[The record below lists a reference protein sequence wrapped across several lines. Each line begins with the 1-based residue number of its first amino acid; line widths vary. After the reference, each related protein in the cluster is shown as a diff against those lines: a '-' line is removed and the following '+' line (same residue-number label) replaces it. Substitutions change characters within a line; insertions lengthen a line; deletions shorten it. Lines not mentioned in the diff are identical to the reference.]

1 MGEKKESDTFMTGR
15 KILIFETVITDK
27 KDLVRVFESLNHH
40 VTAVTDPS
48 DLFETMNRQ
57 TWDLLVIGAR
67 PPVTRAL
74 GLLRQI
80 RDRHPFVPVIMAME
94 NAEPETAVTAM
105 KAGAMDFF
113 VKPVQ
118 AEMVDHIVWP
128 ETDPKPKPD
137 DRGADRFAIVTRN
150 QGMKHLLAS
159 ARKVSDSLA
168 PVLIHGESGTGKELV
183 ARYVHSCSQRR
194 NQPFVAINC
203 AALPESLLE
212 SELFGHEKG
221 TFTGAVG
228 RKKGKF
234 EQADGGSLLLDEI
247 SEMDCS
253 LQAKLLR
260 VLQERE
266 VDRIGGTGPV
276 PVDVKVLA
284 TTNRDLEKM
293 IQSGEFR
300 EDLYYR
306 LNVVPLQLPPLR
318 DRLEDIPLLSD
329 FFIRKYNRIDNR
341 NVKGLTEEALSLLM
355 NRSWKGNVRELENV
369 IQRAVLMCEGPMVT
383 CEDFTMPGS
392 QPFVG
397 NAAPVFAPGLSLKE
411 MEKNIIFSTLDH
423 TNDNRTHAA
432 QILGISVRTLRNKLN
447 EYKEKMAVQ

>member
-1 MGEKKESDTFMTGR
+1 MTER
-15 KILIFETVITDK
+15 QILVFETVTPDK

-40 VTAVTDPS
+40 VTAVMDPS
-48 DLFETMNRQ
+48 DLFESMDRQ
-57 TWDLLVIGAR
+57 AWDLLVIGAR
-67 PPVTRAL
+67 PPVTGAL

-80 RDRHPFVPVIMAME
+80 RGRHPFVPVIMAVDG
-94 NAEPETAVTAM
+94 AEPETAVTAM
-105 KAGAMDFF
+105 KAGAADFF

-118 AEMVDHIVWP
+118 AEMVKHIAWP
-128 ETDPKPKPD
+128 ETNPKPRPD

-159 ARKVSDSLA
+159 ARKICDSRA

-194 NQPFVAINC
+194 NQPFVAVNC

-247 SEMDCS
+247 SEMDYS

-318 DRLEDIPLLSD
+318 DRREDIPLLSD

-341 NVKGLTEEALSLLM
+341 NVKGLTEEALSVLM

-369 IQRAVLMCEGPMVT
+369 IQRAVLMCEGPAVT

-392 QPFVG
+392 HPFVG

>member
-1 MGEKKESDTFMTGR
+1 MKAKQ
-15 KILIFETVITDK
+15 ILIFETIPADR
-27 KDLVRVFESLNHH
+27 KDLVRVFESPGHS
-40 VTAVTDPS
+40 VSAVADTAS
-48 DLFETMNRQ
+48 LFEHMDGQ
-57 TWDLLVIGAR
+57 TCDLVVIGAR
-67 PPVTRAL
+67 SPVMEAMAL
-74 GLLRQI
+74 LEKLTG
-80 RDRHPFVPVIMAME
+80 RHPFVPVIMAV
-94 NAEPETAVTAM
+94 AGADPQTAVNAM

-118 AEMVDHIVWP
+118 IGMVKNIAWP
-128 ETDPKPKPD
+128 EKAIPSRPD
-137 DRGADRFAIVTRN
+137 ERGADRFAIVTRN
-150 QGMKHLLAS
+150 SGMKHLLTS
-159 ARKVSDSLA
+159 VRKICDSRA
-168 PVLIHGESGTGKELV
+168 PVLICGESGTGKELI

-194 NQPFVAINC
+194 NYPFVAVNC

-234 EQADGGSLLLDEI
+234 EQANGGCLLLDEI
-247 SEMDCS
+247 SEMDVS

-266 VDRIGGTGPV
+266 VDRVGGGAPV

-284 TTNRDLEKM
+284 TTNRDLDAM
-293 IQSGEFR
+293 IESGEFR

-306 LNVVPLQLPPLR
+306 INVVPLHVPPLR
-318 DRLEDIPLLSD
+318 ERREDIPLLSD

-341 NVKGLTEEALSLLM
+341 DVKGLTQESLSLLM
-355 NRSWKGNVRELENV
+355 NRSWKGNVRELENT
-369 IQRAVLMCEGPMVT
+369 IQRAVLMCEGPDIT
-383 CEDFTMPGS
+383 CEDFTMPGNR
-392 QPFVG
+392 PIDG
-397 NAAPVFAPGLSLKE
+397 NTAPVFTPGVSLKE

-432 QILGISVRTLRNKLN
+432 QMLGISVRTLRNKLN

>member
-1 MGEKKESDTFMTGR
+1 M
-15 KILIFETVITDK
+15 
-27 KDLVRVFESLNHH
+27 
-40 VTAVTDPS
+40 
-48 DLFETMNRQ
+48 
-57 TWDLLVIGAR
+57 
-67 PPVTRAL
+67 
-74 GLLRQI
+74 
-80 RDRHPFVPVIMAME
+80 
-94 NAEPETAVTAM
+94 
-105 KAGAMDFF
+105 
-113 VKPVQ
+113 
-118 AEMVDHIVWP
+118 
-128 ETDPKPKPD
+128 
-137 DRGADRFAIVTRN
+137 
-150 QGMKHLLAS
+150 
-159 ARKVSDSLA
+159 
-168 PVLIHGESGTGKELV
+168 
-183 ARYVHSCSQRR
+183 
-194 NQPFVAINC
+194 
-203 AALPESLLE
+203 
-212 SELFGHEKG
+212 
-221 TFTGAVG
+221 
-228 RKKGKF
+228 
-234 EQADGGSLLLDEI
+234 DEI

-276 PVDVKVLA
+276 TVDVKVLA

-306 LNVVPLQLPPLR
+306 LNVVPLELPPLR
-318 DRLEDIPLLSD
+318 DRREDIPLLTD

-341 NVKGLTEEALSLLM
+341 NVKGLTEGAVSLLM

-369 IQRAVLMCEGPMVT
+369 IQRAVLMCEGETVT

-397 NAAPVFAPGLSLKE
+397 NAAPVFTPGLSLKE

-447 EYKEKMAVQ
+447 EYKEKMTIQ

>member
-1 MGEKKESDTFMTGR
+1 MKAKQ
-15 KILIFETVITDK
+15 ILIFETIPADR
-27 KDLVRVFESLNHH
+27 KDLVRVFESPGHS
-40 VTAVTDPS
+40 VSAVADTAS
-48 DLFETMNRQ
+48 LFEHMDGQ
-57 TWDLLVIGAR
+57 TCDLVVIGAR
-67 PPVTRAL
+67 SPVMEAMAL
-74 GLLRQI
+74 LEKLTG
-80 RDRHPFVPVIMAME
+80 RHPFVPVIMAV
-94 NAEPETAVTAM
+94 AGADPQTAVNAM

-118 AEMVDHIVWP
+118 IGMVKNIAWP
-128 ETDPKPKPD
+128 EKAIPSRPD
-137 DRGADRFAIVTRN
+137 ERGADRFAIVTRN
-150 QGMKHLLAS
+150 SGMKHLLTS
-159 ARKVSDSLA
+159 VRKICDSRA
-168 PVLIHGESGTGKELV
+168 PVLICGESGTGKELI

-194 NQPFVAINC
+194 NHPFVAVNC

-234 EQADGGSLLLDEI
+234 EQANGGCLLLDEI
-247 SEMDCS
+247 SEMDVS

-266 VDRIGGTGPV
+266 VDRVGGGAPV

-284 TTNRDLEKM
+284 TTNRDLDAM
-293 IQSGEFR
+293 IESGEFR

-306 LNVVPLQLPPLR
+306 INVVPLHVPPLR
-318 DRLEDIPLLSD
+318 ERREDIPLLSD

-341 NVKGLTEEALSLLM
+341 DVKGLTQESLSLLM
-355 NRSWKGNVRELENV
+355 NRSWKGNVRELENT
-369 IQRAVLMCEGPMVT
+369 IQRAVLMCEGPDIT
-383 CEDFTMPGS
+383 CEDFTMPGNR
-392 QPFVG
+392 PIAG
-397 NAAPVFAPGLSLKE
+397 NTAPVFTPGVSLKE

-432 QILGISVRTLRNKLN
+432 QMLGISVRTLRNKLN

>member
-1 MGEKKESDTFMTGR
+1 MKEK
-15 KILIFETVITDK
+15 KILIFETTPADK
-27 KDLVRVFESLNHH
+27 KDLVEVFETLNHH
-40 VTAVTDPS
+40 VVTVADPVALVEKMDGKS
-48 DLFETMNRQ
+48 
-57 TWDLLVIGAR
+57 WDLVVIGAR
-67 PPVTRAL
+67 PPVADAL
-74 GLLRQI
+74 ILLERI
-80 RDRHPFVPVIMAME
+80 TARHPLVPVIMAT
-94 NAEPETAVTAM
+94 AGADPQTAVQAM
-105 KAGAMDFF
+105 KAGATDFF
-113 VKPVQ
+113 VKPIQ
-118 AEMVDHIVWP
+118 INMVKNIVCP
-128 ETDPKPKPD
+128 RVATQPKPD
-137 DRGADRFAIVTRN
+137 QRGADRFAIVTRDP
-150 QGMKHLLAS
+150 GMKHLLAS
-159 ARKVSDSLA
+159 ARKICDSQA
-168 PVLIHGESGTGKELV
+168 PILIHGESGTGKELF
-183 ARYVHSCSQRR
+183 ARYVHSCSHRR
-194 NQPFVAINC
+194 DKPFVAVNC

-221 TFTGAVG
+221 TFTGAVAQ
-228 RKKGKF
+228 KKGKF
-234 EQADGGSLLLDEI
+234 EQANGGTLLLDEI
-247 SEMDCS
+247 SEMDYS

-266 VDRIGGTGPV
+266 VDRVGGTGPV

-284 TTNRDLEKM
+284 TTNRDLDSM
-293 IQSGEFR
+293 ILAGEFR

-306 LNVVPLQLPPLR
+306 LNVVPLQVPPLR
-318 DRLEDIPLLSD
+318 DRREDIPLLSD

-341 NVKGLTEEALSLLM
+341 NVKGLTQESVSLLM

-369 IQRAVLMCEGPMVT
+369 IQRAVLMCEGPTIT

-397 NAAPVFAPGLSLKE
+397 NSAPVFSPGLSLKE